1 MPDDELTRELRELG
15 RALRVPPAIDQRD
28 AVRARLAAPAP
39 RRGRVR
45 LAIAASVAALIAAVA
60 FVAPARAAVVQVVGD
75 LLRVA
80 GIEVRAEHPSRPIPA
95 DPSPLPSSRS
105 SSLEEARRLA
115 AFPLLTPAS
124 LGEPEEVV
132 LADRVVTML
141 YRGGTVRFE
150 QFDGALEGGFLKTA
164 PNAEWVDLGAVAPL
178 AIWLPE
184 PHPLTYVGR
193 DGVARTATTRLSGPS
208 LVWSSAQNL
217 TYRLE
222 GLGTLEEATGVARS
236 VQ

>member
-1 MPDDELTRELRELG
+1 MSDDELARELRDLG
-15 RALRVPPAIDQRD
+15 RALRVPPAIDQRE
-28 AVRARLAAPAP
+28 AVRARLAQPAP
-39 RRGRVR
+39 RPRRVR
-45 LAIAASVAALIAAVA
+45 LAIAACLAALIASVA

-80 GIEVRAEHPSRPIPA
+80 GIEVRAEHPSRPIPPDA
-95 DPSPLPSSRS
+95 SPLPSSRTIG
-105 SSLEEARRLA
+105 LREARRLA
-115 AFPLLTPAS
+115 GFPLVTPAA

-141 YRGGTVRFE
+141 YRGGTVRFD
-150 QFDGALEGGFLKTA
+150 QFDGTLEGGFLKTT
-164 PNAEWVDLGAVAPL
+164 PNAEWVDLGSVAPV

-184 PHPLTYVGR
+184 PHPLTYVDR
-193 DGVARTATTRLSGPS
+193 DQVAHTEATRLAGPS

-222 GLGTLEEATGVARS
+222 GLGTLEEATEVARS